1 MKPINNCLI
10 IYNTKK
16 SEGLDFAEKIAAKCS
31 AAGIEVNE
39 IFPSDMLIPVP
50 DEKIVLAMHKVG
62 LAIVLGGDGTLL
74 HTARLASDYGVP
86 ILGINIGRLGFL
98 TEMQYDDTII
108 NKAIAQIKSGE
119 YRTESRFM
127 LSANINNEPK
137 SFLAANEVV
146 LGADL
151 SRTLSFEMHIDNV
164 YVSSYMADG
173 IIISTPTGSTAYA
186 LSVGGPVIHPD
197 IDCILIAPISSH
209 YINARP
215 IVVPPAST
223 VTFIV
228 HNDEPKAS
236 ITIDGQQEG
245 MLRPSD
251 RLHIRKS
258 MRKVDFIR
266 LGTFNFYSL
275 LREKLHWGKGWLEK

>member
-1 MKPINNCLI
+1 MKPISNCLI
-10 IYNTKK
+10 IYNAKK
-16 SEGLDFAEKIAAKCS
+16 PEGKELSETLAKKLRDNQ
-31 AAGIEVNE
+31 IEIVS
-39 IFPSDMLIPVP
+39 IFSSNMLIPEPNETV
-50 DEKIVLAMHKVG
+50 ILAMHNVDM
-62 LAIVLGGDGTLL
+62 AIVLGGDGTLL
-74 HTARLASDYGVP
+74 HSARLASDYGVP

-98 TEMQYDDTII
+98 TEMQYNEAQID
-108 NKAIAQIKSGE
+108 KAIAQIKLRE
-119 YRTESRFM
+119 YRVESRFM

-151 SRTLSFEMHIDNV
+151 SRTLSFEMYIDDV

-215 IVVPPAST
+215 IVVPPTST
-223 VTFIV
+223 ISFVV

-236 ITIDGQQEG
+236 ITVDGQQVG
-245 MLRPSD
+245 
-251 RLHIRKS
+251 RLISGQRLYIRKS
-258 MRKVDFIR
+258 MRLVDFIR
-266 LGTFNFYSL
+266 LGKFNFYSL
-275 LREKLHWGKGWLEK
+275 LRDKLHWGKGWQER